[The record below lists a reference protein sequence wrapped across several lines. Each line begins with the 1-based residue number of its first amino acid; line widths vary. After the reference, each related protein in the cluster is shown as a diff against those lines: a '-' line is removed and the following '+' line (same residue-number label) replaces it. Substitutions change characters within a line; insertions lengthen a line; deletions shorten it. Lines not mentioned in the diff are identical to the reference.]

1 MNVKTLSSQVS
12 NVSSGTSVEE
22 GLLVVRVFPWSHN
35 SSVVDSEMGTFLVGE
50 GKSSVRG
57 SSDGLGS

>member
-12 NVSSGTSVEE
+12 DVLSGTSVEE
-22 GLLVVRVFPWSHN
+22 DLLIVRVSPWSHN
-35 SSVVDSEMGTFLVGE
+35 SSVVDSEMGTILVGE